1 MQVLVAAGG
10 SSWRHN
16 GKSPAKSA
24 SQNLAAVDRQYQQL
38 FLQEPIDG

>member
-24 SQNLAAVDRQYQQL
+24 SQNLAAVDLPGEISPQV
-38 FLQEPIDG
+38 D